1 MENILETIHKSFE
14 KELADLVCRKV
25 KHQDY
30 CQDIIQEVYLK
41 ILLNQSKIE
50 KADNISAYLTRLT
63 TNTVVDYY
71 RRKSKSLIINET
83 LPETSSEPDETV
95 DSTYKLADCCLRSFI
110 DSLPEIYRNAI
121 IMVELDALKI
131 KDYAVVANIT
141 LTNAKAR
148 VQRARKMLREVIL
161 RCCNYEFD
169 SYGNIV
175 SCKKNGDHS
184 CCK

>member
-1 MENILETIHKSFE
+1 MKNILETIHQSFE

-71 RRKSKSLIINET
+71 RRKSTSTIINVT
-83 LPETSSEPDETV
+83 PPEISCGPIDLTDSSTQ
-95 DSTYKLADCCLRSFI
+95 LADCCLRSFI
-110 DSLPEIYRNAI
+110 DCLPEIYRNAI
-121 IMVELDALKI
+121 IMVELDTMKI
-131 KDYAVVANIT
+131 KDYAKVANIT

-148 VQRARKMLREVIL
+148 VQRARKMLREIIL
-161 RCCNYEFD
+161 QCCNYEFD
-169 SYGNIV
+169 SYGNIL
-175 SCKKNGDHS
+175 SCKKNDDHS

>member
-1 MENILETIHKSFE
+1 MLEIIHKSFE

-41 ILLNQSKIE
+41 ILINQSKIE
-50 KADNISAYLTRLT
+50 QADNISAYLTRLT

-71 RRKSKSLIINET
+71 RRKSKSSILYEA
-83 LPETSSEPDETV
+83 LPEISCEPDETP
-95 DSTYKLADCCLRSFI
+95 DSTSQLADCCLRSFI

-121 IMVELDALKI
+121 IMVELDAFKI
-131 KDYAVVANIT
+131 KDYARAANIT

-161 RCCNYEFD
+161 QCCNYEFD
-169 SYGNIV
+169 PYGNII
-175 SCKKNGDHS
+175 SCKKNDDQS